1 MPASGGGDAMAD
13 LVADRL
19 KTWNPC
25 AWPLAQDW
33 RGLVADFFASAQGV
47 RLASFIT
54 TRLAGGA
61 VIFPPQPL
69 HALALTP
76 LHKVKVVILGQDP
89 YHGPGQAQ
97 GLAFSVPPGV
107 RVPPSLR
114 NIRAEIDRER
124 RAGVL
129 AGGGAD
135 HPEQAAVRTS
145 NGDLA
150 SWASQGVLLLN
161 TCMTVEQAAPGAHA
175 NAGWEALTDRIIDAV
190 QASSGPVVFMLWGS
204 HAQARRPEPVSGAGR
219 APRLLLLA
227 NHPAPLSANRLPV
240 PFIGCDHFAQANAF
254 LVAHGATPIDW

>member
-1 MPASGGGDAMAD
+1 MTD

-19 KTWNPC
+19 TTWNPS
-25 AWPLAQDW
+25 AWPVAQDW
-33 RGLVADFFASAQGV
+33 RGLVAEFFTSAQGV

-54 TRLAGGA
+54 TRLADGA

-76 LHKVKVVILGQDP
+76 LRMVKVVILGQDP
-89 YHGPGQAQ
+89 YHGPGQAH

-114 NIRAEIDRER
+114 NIRAEIDREW

-129 AGGGAD
+129 TAGGAA
-135 HPEQAAVRTS
+135 HPGQAATCSS
-145 NGDLA
+145 NGDLT
-150 SWASQGVLLLN
+150 SWAQQGVLLLN
-161 TCMTVEQAAPGAHA
+161 SCMTVEQATPGAHA
-175 NAGWEALTDRIIDAV
+175 NAGWEALTDRILDAV
-190 QASSGPVVFMLWGS
+190 QGSDGPVVFMLWGS
-204 HAQARRPEPVSGAGR
+204 HAQARRPVEATGGDR

-227 NHPAPLSANRLPV
+227 NHPSPLSARRKPA

-254 LVAHGATPIDW
+254 LAAHGAAPIDW